1 MSPARRLNVFFSPP
15 PPERVRGRA
24 IAVIDTARATTTLT
38 TLIAGGADAVYPVP
52 GEAEAR
58 ALAAAIPGARLCGER
73 GGHRIAGFDFGNSPT
88 EFAAM
93 DVRGMRFV
101 QTTSNG
107 TRAAALAAHAA
118 GAFVVCLRNR
128 AAAAR
133 TLRDTAA
140 AGELDIAIICAG
152 EQYATAASVEDAFT
166 AGALVALLADG
177 DAPGA
182 PFVES
187 GARLAL
193 RIFDAYGRDPRGA
206 LADAPHADYL
216 VSIGYEADI
225 GFAAEMDSE
234 TVVPRAGVDDA
245 GRIVV
250 RR

>member
-1 MSPARRLNVFFSPP
+1 MPRFRRLNVFFSPP
-15 PPERVRGRA
+15 APAHVRGRV

-52 GEAEAR
+52 SEAEAR
-58 ALAAAIPGARLCGER
+58 TLAAALPGARLCGER
-73 GGHRIAGFDFGNSPT
+73 GGHRTPGFDFGNSPI

-93 DVRGMRFV
+93 DVRGMRLV

-107 TRAAALAAHAA
+107 TRAAALAADAA
-118 GAFVVCLRNR
+118 AAFVVCLRNR

-133 TLRDTAA
+133 ALRDEAA
-140 AGELDIAIICAG
+140 PGELDLAIICAG
-152 EQYATAASVEDAFT
+152 EQRATAASVEDAFT
-166 AGALVALLADG
+166 AGALAALLR
-177 DAPGA
+177 DAREPA
-182 PFVES
+182 AIVLES

-193 RIFDAYGRDPRGA
+193 RVFDAYGRDPQRA

-216 VSIGYEADI
+216 KSIGYAEDVR
-225 GFAAEMDSE
+225 FAAEMDRE
-234 TVVPRAGVDDA
+234 TVVPRADVDNA

>member
-38 TLIAGGADAVYPVP
+38 TLIAGGAEAVYPVP

-58 ALAAAIPGARLCGER
+58 ALAAALPGARLCGER
-73 GGHRIAGFDFGNSPT
+73 GGHRIAGFDFGNSPS

-107 TRAAALAAHAA
+107 TRAVALAAHAA

-133 TLRDTAA
+133 ALRDTAA
-140 AGELDIAIICAG
+140 GRRARHRHHLRGRAERPAPPRSRTPSRRGRWSRCWPMAMRPAHRSSSRARGWRCASSTP
-152 EQYATAASVEDAFT
+152 TAATRA
-166 AGALVALLADG
+166 
-177 DAPGA
+177 
-182 PFVES
+182 
-187 GARLAL
+187 ARWPTPPTP
-193 RIFDAYGRDPRGA
+193 I
-206 LADAPHADYL
+206 
-216 VSIGYEADI
+216 
-225 GFAAEMDSE
+225 
-234 TVVPRAGVDDA
+234 T
-245 GRIVV
+245 
-250 RR
+250 